1 MARSEKHKKSK
12 VKKDSLTRRIVR
24 TLLAVAALYV
34 AVTFLITLN
43 DLVNMISQNKSSRDT
58 EPGKARYEELVAD
71 GVAEYY
77 SVYTSAE
84 IDSNPDLE
92 VVKLYYFPAEN
103 AEKAP
108 FAIVLPGGGYYEC
121 DIYKVGLP
129 TAATLNESG
138 YSAFVLGYR
147 YGKYSSEYAPLEDL
161 ARALTYILDNAETF
175 NVDAS
180 DYALFGFSA
189 GGNLAGL
196 FASETLGYAKYG
208 LPAPTAL
215 ALAYPWININ
225 GDIPLTGNMWQEAV
239 QGVSQLIGNGFL
251 LGNAFPDEDAKA
263 SVCVQNHVTANYP
276 PTYIMH
282 GDNDFVVPIEN
293 NSYVMKEALDK
304 NGVENVLRI
313 AKGVNHGCGLGIGTD
328 AEGWIGDAL
337 KFWKLV
343 SD

>member
-1 MARSEKHKKSK
+1 MSKAVKKENKKKSRN
-12 VKKDSLTRRIVR
+12 SLSRRVTR
-24 TLLAVAALYV
+24 TLLTVAALYV

-43 DLVNMISQNKSSRDT
+43 DLVNMIAQNVNSRNT
-58 EPGKARYEELVAD
+58 ELGVARYAALTDAGEP
-71 GVAEYY
+71 EYY
-77 SVYTSAE
+77 SVYTPEE
-84 IDSNPDLE
+84 IAADSDLE
-92 VVKLYYFPAEN
+92 VVKLYRFPAIN
-103 AEKAP
+103 GEKTP

-129 TAATLNESG
+129 TAATLNEMG

-147 YGKYSSEYAPLEDL
+147 YGKYSSKYAPLDDL
-161 ARALTYILDNAETF
+161 ARALEYIIDNADEF

-196 FASETLGYAKYG
+196 FASEDPGYAKYS
-208 LPAPTAL
+208 LPAPTAI

-251 LGNAFPDEDAKA
+251 LGNAFPDDEAKA
-263 SVCVQNHVTANYP
+263 SVCVQNHVTSNYP

-304 NGVENVLRI
+304 NGVENVLRV
-313 AKGVNHGCGLGIGTD
+313 AKGVNHGCGLGIGTS
-328 AEGWIGDAL
+328 AEGWVAEGVA
-337 KFWKLV
+337 FWRSV
-343 SD
+343 A